1 MFNYGV
7 FTIMK
12 PHEIRQKTLEDVKND
27 LLAAEENLRTV
38 RFQLVT
44 AQLENSSLLEKA
56 KREVARLKTIIR
68 EHELG
73 ISKLSEPVTSA
84 EGEEEK

>member
-1 MFNYGV
+1 
-7 FTIMK
+7 MK
-12 PHEIRQKTLEDVKND
+12 PYEIRQKTLENVKND

-44 AQLENSSLLEKA
+44 SQLENSALLKKA
-56 KREVARLKTIIR
+56 KKEVARLKTIIR

-73 ISKLSEPVTSA
+73 IHKLGEPEKTA
-84 EGEEEK
+84 EGEDRL

>member
-1 MFNYGV
+1 
-7 FTIMK
+7 MK
-12 PHEIRQKTLEDVKND
+12 PHEIRQKTLEDVTND

-44 AQLENSSLLEKA
+44 SQLDNSSLLEKA

-73 ISKLSEPVTSA
+73 INKLSEPVTAA

>member
-1 MFNYGV
+1 
-7 FTIMK
+7 MK

-38 RFQLVT
+38 RFQIVT
-44 AQLENSSLLEKA
+44 GQLENSSLLKKA
-56 KREVARLKTIIR
+56 RREVARLKTIVR

-73 ISKLSEPVTSA
+73 IYKFGEPVKVVDV
-84 EGEEEK
+84 EDNK

>member
-1 MFNYGV
+1 
-7 FTIMK
+7 MK
-12 PHEIRQKTLEDVKND
+12 PYEIRQKTLEDVKND

-44 AQLENSSLLEKA
+44 SQLENTSIVSKA
-56 KREVARLKTIIR
+56 KRDIARLKTAVR

-73 ISKLSEPVTSA
+73 INKLGELAPA
-84 EGEEEK
+84 ADGEESK

>member
-1 MFNYGV
+1 
-7 FTIMK
+7 MK
-12 PHEIRQKTLEDVKND
+12 PYEIRQKTLEEVRND
-27 LLAAEENLRTV
+27 LRAAEENLRTV

-44 AQLENSSLLEKA
+44 AQLENTSLYEKA

-73 ISKLSEPVTSA
+73 VRRLGEPERAA
-84 EGEEEK
+84 EGEGEK

>member
-1 MFNYGV
+1 
-7 FTIMK
+7 MK
-12 PHEIRQKTLEDVKND
+12 AHEIRLKTLEDVGNE
-27 LLAAEENLRTV
+27 LFAAEEKLKTI

-44 AQLENSSLLEKA
+44 SQLENYSLLTRT

-73 ISKLSEPVTSA
+73 IHKLGKPVDIA
-84 EGEEEK
+84 QGEDKL

>member
-1 MFNYGV
+1 
-7 FTIMK
+7 MK
-12 PHEIRQKTLEDVKND
+12 AHEIRLKTLEDVNNE
-27 LLAAEENLRTV
+27 LFAAEEKLKTI

-44 AQLENSSLLEKA
+44 SQLENYSLLTRT

-73 ISKLSEPVTSA
+73 IHKLGEPIDIA
-84 EGEEEK
+84 QGEDKL

>member
-1 MFNYGV
+1 
-7 FTIMK
+7 MK
-12 PHEIRQKTLEDVKND
+12 PYEIRQKALEDVKND

-44 AQLENSSLLEKA
+44 AQLENTSLLSKA
-56 KREVARLKTIIR
+56 KREVARLRTIVR

-73 ISKLSEPVTSA
+73 IKSLGGSEPVA
-84 EGEEEK
+84 DGEENK

>member
-1 MFNYGV
+1 
-7 FTIMK
+7 MK
-12 PHEIRQKTLEDVKND
+12 AHEIRLKTLEDVNNE
-27 LLAAEENLRTV
+27 LFAAEEKLKTI

-44 AQLENSSLLEKA
+44 SQLENYSLLTRT

-73 ISKLSEPVTSA
+73 IHKLGEPVDIA
-84 EGEEEK
+84 QGEDKL

>member
-1 MFNYGV
+1 
-7 FTIMK
+7 MK
-12 PHEIRQKTLEDVKND
+12 PYEIRQKTLEDVKND

-44 AQLENSSLLEKA
+44 AQLENTSLLSKA
-56 KREVARLKTIIR
+56 KREVARLRTVVR

-73 ISKLSEPVTSA
+73 INTLGGTAPA
-84 EGEEEK
+84 ADGEESK

>member
-1 MFNYGV
+1 
-7 FTIMK
+7 MK
-12 PHEIRQKTLEDVKND
+12 PHEIRMKTLEDIKND

-44 AQLENSSLLEKA
+44 AQLENSSLLTKA
-56 KREVARLKTIIR
+56 KQEVARLMTIIR

-73 ISKLSEPVTSA
+73 IRKLGEPVRVA
-84 EGEEEK
+84 EGEDT